1 MTPPTVKSCQYG
13 LRTPKA
19 NPKVE
24 AGTNATKLTTRIQ
37 RTPTYERTNAY
48 QVTFPPQV
56 RDLASCCRER
66 RSCITGESLIR
77 DSCSIASL
85 IDITLSTLLL
95 TALREMQLCCR
106 AYDAGKC
113 QSRKVGLTSQIFVFT
128 DGSFANNKDLSSQ
141 IGFVIII
148 ANETAQSTDS
158 FSIRGNILHWS
169 STKCKRVTRS
179 VLASEIYG
187 LTSGFDLAFVIKQTV
202 NTIAQRLDL
211 KQIPL
216 VICTDSYSLY
226 ECLVKLGTTT
236 EKRLMIDIMALR
248 QAYESRDI
256 AEIRWV
262 NGADNPADAMTKASP
277 NSALTQF
284 ISDNQL
290 NVRVEGFEI
299 LVSIFQPHPAL
310 EMRPMMA
317 VGRELQSE
325 HTIQH
330 SDASW

>member
-1 MTPPTVKSCQYG
+1 MIRDITMAYTQSQTKLARVILAALPQELKRRYPEGTILRIVKPLYG
-13 LRTPKA
+13 IA
-19 NPKVE
+19 E
-24 AGTNATKLTTRIQ
+24 AGAHWFNTYHDHHCRKLNMETSSFD
-37 RTPTYERTNAY
+37 PC
-48 QVTFPPQV
+48 
-56 RDLASCCRER
+56 LL
-66 RSCITGESLIR
+66 IT
-77 DSCSIASL
+77 
-85 IDITLSTLLL
+85 
-95 TALREMQLCCR
+95 
-106 AYDAGKC
+106 
-113 QSRKVGLTSQIFVFT
+113 
-128 DGSFANNKDLSSQ
+128 ANNIADKDLFGIAALQTDDTFIVGTDAFLKIEEKELCFKAKPKEILQEGSICDFNGSRLTIQ
-141 IGFVIII
+141 NGCVIVRQKGQ
-148 ANETAQSTDS
+148 AQNLEE
-158 FSIRGNILHWS
+158 INLQ
-169 STKCKRVTRS
+169 
-179 VLASEIYG
+179 ASKIYG

-290 NVRVEGFEI
+290 NVRVEGFVHRNNTTILDEI
-299 LVSIFQPHPAL
+299 
-310 EMRPMMA
+310 
-317 VGRELQSE
+317 
-325 HTIQH
+325 
-330 SDASW
+330 